1 MVTKLVRLRP
11 GNFALAEESALVE
24 ATARCGGQ
32 AQSAHMVRLPH
43 QARHAKAADP
53 EPPSPPS
60 LPMSRE
66 IPPEGRH
73 RAANR
78 LRPRLRPF
86 VQAGAAWPW
95 RLCSPSRPTG
105 SGPRPPGRSPRSL
118 CRPPSGV
125 RPPGT
130 PAWR

>member
-66 IPPEGRH
+66 IPAEARR
-73 RAANR
+73 RA
-78 LRPRLRPF
+78 
-86 VQAGAAWPW
+86 Q
-95 RLCSPSRPTG
+95 TG
-105 SGPRPPGRSPRSL
+105 SGPGCARS
-118 CRPPSGV
+118 CRQA
-125 RPPGT
+125 
-130 PAWR
+130 PAWP